1 MDANRLNRMSEVS
14 TKVITPTATLSFP
27 HLAEAQKGRKATD
40 KSKYSCALVYAP
52 GTDLSALKAAEL
64 AAAEK
69 KYPGKGEEYLRIG
82 RLKSA
87 FRTDA
92 EAKGYPAGSIYQ
104 NVRTEQQPGL
114 VYAHAGPDGKPEKVP
129 QDKIRDVF
137 YPGAQVRA
145 SISFFPY
152 DNEGNRGVSAGL
164 NNIQKVAEGTR
175 LAGSRQAAEDD
186 FTALNEKPVDISGLI
201 G

>member
-1 MDANRLNRMSEVS
+1 MSEVS
-14 TKVITPTATLSFP
+14 TKVITPNATLSYP
-27 HLAEAQKGRKATD
+27 HLDKPQQGRKAGD
-40 KSKYSCALVYAP
+40 KEKFSATLVYAP
-52 GTDLSALKAAEL
+52 GTDLTALRAAEL

-69 KYPGKGEEYLRIG
+69 KFGSNAAEMLRKGK
-82 RLKSA
+82 LKSA

-92 EAKGYPAGSIYQ
+92 EAKDYPEGSIFQ

-114 VYAHAGPDGKPEKVP
+114 VYPWPGADGKPEKVP

-145 SISFFPY
+145 SISFFGY
-152 DNEGNRGVSAGL
+152 DGEAKGVSAGL
-164 NNIQKVAEGTR
+164 NNMQKVAEGKR
-175 LAGSRQAAEDD
+175 IDDRKAAEDE
-186 FTALNEKPVDISGLI
+186 FTADLSAKPVDISGLI